1 MSVERVNLNVTGMTC
16 DNCARNIERKLS
28 RTPGVK
34 TARVD
39 LAAATATVEFDPS
52 ATTVAALAA
61 AIEKL
66 GYQAKAA

>member
-16 DNCARNIERKLS
+16 GNCARNIERKLAG
-28 RTPGVK
+28 TPGVK

-39 LAAATATVEFDPS
+39 LAANTATVEFDPS
-52 ATTVAALAA
+52 ATSVAALAA